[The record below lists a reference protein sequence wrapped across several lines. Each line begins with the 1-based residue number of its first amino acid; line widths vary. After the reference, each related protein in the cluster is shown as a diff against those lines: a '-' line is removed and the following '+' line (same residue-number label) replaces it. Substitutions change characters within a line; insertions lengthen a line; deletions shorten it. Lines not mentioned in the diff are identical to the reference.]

1 MAQQGGDLSPV
12 DRGELSPVERPAA
25 RVPRRRSR
33 LSLTDVC
40 VQALT
45 DAIEQGVYQP
55 GSPLPS
61 ETDLAEQL
69 EVSRATLREALRTL
83 EDRQLIIRRHGRGTF
98 VSQAPIVKDLHRNF
112 GITAMIRAAGYHPA
126 TTGEHVTSSPATR
139 DAADKLH
146 LSPGDP
152 VTILRRTRL
161 ADKRPVVTSTEILP
175 ARLFTPADAAAL
187 THAHQ
192 SLYAYLYRH
201 RGIAIYRG
209 LAELTPVKATAELAA
224 ALDVPRGGLLL
235 CISQVDYDDTGKA
248 VMYSIEHHL
257 PDWVRF
263 TVERIGPGSAI
274 DD

>member
-1 MAQQGGDLSPV
+1 M
-12 DRGELSPVERPAA
+12 
-25 RVPRRRSR
+25 
-33 LSLTDVC
+33 C

-69 EVSRATLREALRTL
+69 EVSRATTLREALRTL
-83 EDRQLIIRRHGRGTF
+83 EDPPAHHLPPPRPRHLRLPGPHRQRPAPQLRHHRHDPRRR
-98 VSQAPIVKDLHRNF
+98 R
-112 GITAMIRAAGYHPA
+112 YHPRHHRRA
-126 TTGEHVTSSPATR
+126 RHQRPPPPARPPTNSTSSPATPSPPC
-139 DAADKLH
+139 AAASG
-146 LSPGDP
+146 SPTNAP
-152 VTILRRTRL
+152 SCCPPR
-161 ADKRPVVTSTEILP
+161 SCP
-175 ARLFTPADAAAL
+175 ARLVRPRRDAAAL
-187 THAHQ
+187 THTRQ

-224 ALDVPRGGLLL
+224 ALEVPRGGLLL

>member
-1 MAQQGGDLSPV
+1 MPKPAEDAPGHRRVLSGTAP
-12 DRGELSPVERPAA
+12 GAA
-25 RVPRRRSR
+25 R

-126 TTGEHVTSSPATR
+126 TTGSTSPAAPPPATPPTNSTCTR
-139 DAADKLH
+139 ATPSPPCAASG
-146 LSPGDP
+146 SPTNAP
-152 VTILRRTRL
+152 SCCPPRSC
-161 ADKRPVVTSTEILP
+161 PP
-175 ARLFTPADAAAL
+175 ACSPPADAAAL
-187 THAHQ
+187 THYPPVPVR
-192 SLYAYLYRH
+192 LPLPPPRH
-201 RGIAIYRG
+201 RDLPRPGRAHPRQSHRR
-209 LAELTPVKATAELAA
+209 TRRRPRSHPRRPAA
-224 ALDVPRGGLLL
+224 VHQPGRLRRHRKGRHVLHRAPPPRL
-235 CISQVDYDDTGKA
+235 
-248 VMYSIEHHL
+248 
-257 PDWVRF
+257 
-263 TVERIGPGSAI
+263 GPLHRRAHRPRKRHR
-274 DD
+274 